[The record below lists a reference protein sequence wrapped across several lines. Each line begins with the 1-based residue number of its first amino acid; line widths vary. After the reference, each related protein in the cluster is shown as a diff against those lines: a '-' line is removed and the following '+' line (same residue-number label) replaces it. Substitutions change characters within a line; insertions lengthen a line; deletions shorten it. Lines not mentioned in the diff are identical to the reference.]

1 MKNLNIK
8 PFIYLFVVASALS
21 WIGIALLTGVDMSK
35 LWDFVRLLPNVA
47 TIDLLLF
54 AVFTRWGWRWKVFH
68 GWLVPF
74 PDLNGTWQG
83 TIQTTWVNPQTGEQ
97 PGQIPTILTIKQSF
111 GKISCVMRT
120 GEMTSYSYAEGFKLE
135 KEQQIRQLA
144 YSYTSKPVPSATDR
158 SRPHEGTMIFDVIG
172 APASKLKGCYWTDR
186 KTTGEVVLTFRDKK
200 LMDDVPKDV
209 DLHPVSS
216 V

>member
-8 PFIYLFVVASALS
+8 PFIYLFVGVSALS
-21 WIGIALLTGVDMSK
+21 WLGIALLTGVDMSK
-35 LWDFVRLLPNVA
+35 PLDFVRLLPNVA

-54 AVFTRWGWRWKVFH
+54 AGFTKWGWRWKVFR

-83 TIQTTWVNPQTGEQ
+83 IIQTTWVNPKTGEK
-97 PGQIPTILTIKQSF
+97 PGPIPTILTIKQSF
-111 GKISCVMRT
+111 GRISCVMRT

-144 YSYTSKPVPSATDR
+144 YSYTSKPTPSATNR
-158 SRPHEGTMIFDVIG
+158 SRPHEGTMVFDVIG
-172 APASKLKGCYWTDR
+172 KPASKLKGHYWTDR
-186 KTTGEVVLTFRDKK
+186 KTTGEVTLVFRDKN
-200 LMDDVPKDV
+200 LMDDVPD
-209 DLHPVSS
+209 DIGLHPVSS